1 MRRAA
6 CERGRESYAMTR
18 RNPLPEQLATE
29 PFLSR
34 AAAPRIIP
42 RSRLRA
48 ADLRREVRGTRL
60 ATKNLNLRQ
69 RCVLFQLRMPPA
81 AFFSH
86 ATAALLQRIPLPWSQ
101 SRVPPV
107 HIALPSPHRAP
118 HAEGLV
124 GHKLQ
129 IEPQEVVSLPDGLRV
144 TGVVRTWL
152 DLGSQLSLADLVAAG
167 DFIIHRRNPL
177 ASISQLATAFDRRR
191 NRRGLVTLHTAL
203 GMLSAFA
210 ESAPESILRVI
221 IVLAG
226 LPEPRVNIDVTDRR
240 GEFVARTDLAI
251 TEFKLVIEYMGDYHR
266 TSPSQ
271 WRDDMTRRS
280 RLEAQ
285 GWRVMEVNA
294 DDLLDQ
300 VELIDRIRR
309 FARLQPAVT
318 RYDS

>member
-1 MRRAA
+1 MNRR
-6 CERGRESYAMTR
+6 T
-18 RNPLPEQLATE
+18 PLPEQLATE
-29 PFLSR
+29 PFRSR
-34 AAAPRIIP
+34 KAAPSIIP

-48 ADLRREVRGTRL
+48 SDLNREVRGTRL
-60 ATKNLNLRQ
+60 AAQNLTLRQ
-69 RCVLFQLRMPPA
+69 RCALFQLRMPPA

-86 ATAALLQRIPLPWSQ
+86 ATAALLHGIPLPLRQ
-101 SRVPPV
+101 SHVPPV
-107 HIALPSPHRAP
+107 HIALPNPHRAP
-118 HAEGLV
+118 HAEGLI
-124 GHKLQ
+124 GHKLHV
-129 IEPQEVVSLPDGLRV
+129 EPHEVVVMPDGLRV
-144 TGVVRTWL
+144 TSVVRTWL

-167 DFIIHRRNPL
+167 DFVIHRRHPL
-177 ASISQLATAFDRRR
+177 ASVSQLAAALSRRS
-191 NRRGLVTLHTAL
+191 NRRGLVTLHTAW

-226 LPEPRVNIDVTDRR
+226 LPEPRVNIHVVDRR

-251 TEFKLVIEYMGDYHR
+251 AEYKLVIEYMGDYHR
-266 TSPSQ
+266 TSPGQ

-300 VELIDRIRR
+300 AELIDRIRR
-309 FARLQPAVT
+309 FARL
-318 RYDS
+318 

>member
-1 MRRAA
+1 
-6 CERGRESYAMTR
+6 MTR
-18 RNPLPEQLATE
+18 RNPLPKPLAAR

-34 AAAPRIIP
+34 EAAPSIIP

-48 ADLRREVRGTRL
+48 SDLNREVRGTRL
-60 ATKNLNLRQ
+60 AAENLSLRQ
-69 RCVLFQLRMPPA
+69 RCALFQLRMPPA

-86 ATAALLQRIPLPWSQ
+86 ATAALLHGIPLPLKQ

-118 HAEGLV
+118 HAGGLV

-129 IEPQEVVSLPDGLRV
+129 IGPQEVVSVPDGLRV

-177 ASISQLATAFDRRR
+177 ASISQLAEALDRRK
-191 NRRGLVTLHTAL
+191 NRRGLVTLYSAL

-251 TEFKLVIEYMGDYHR
+251 AEFKLVIEYMGDYHR
-266 TSPSQ
+266 TSAGQ

-294 DDLLDQ
+294 DDLLDHL
-300 VELIDRIRR
+300 ELIDRIRQ
-309 FARLQPAVT
+309 FARLQPIVI
-318 RYDS
+318 R

>member
-1 MRRAA
+1 
-6 CERGRESYAMTR
+6 MTR
-18 RNPLPEQLATE
+18 RNPLPEPLATE

-34 AAAPRIIP
+34 VAAPRIIP
-42 RSRLRA
+42 RSRLGA
-48 ADLRREVRGTRL
+48 KDLRREVRGTRL
-60 ATKNLNLRQ
+60 ATENLSLRQ
-69 RCVLFQLRMPPA
+69 RCALFQLRMPPT

-86 ATAALLQRIPLPWSQ
+86 ATAALLQGIPLPLSQ

-177 ASISQLATAFDRRR
+177 ASISQLAAALDRRR

-203 GMLSAFA
+203 GMLSSFA

-251 TEFKLVIEYMGDYHR
+251 AEFKLVIEYMGDYHR
-266 TSPSQ
+266 TSPSK

-280 RLEAQ
+280 RLESQ
-285 GWRVMEVNA
+285 GLRVMEVNA

-309 FARLQPAVT
+309 FARLEAPVT
-318 RYDS
+318 R

>member
-1 MRRAA
+1 
-6 CERGRESYAMTR
+6 
-18 RNPLPEQLATE
+18 
-29 PFLSR
+29 
-34 AAAPRIIP
+34 
-42 RSRLRA
+42 
-48 ADLRREVRGTRL
+48 
-60 ATKNLNLRQ
+60 
-69 RCVLFQLRMPPA
+69 MPPA

-86 ATAALLQRIPLPWSQ
+86 ATAALLHGIPLPLRQ

-118 HAEGLV
+118 HAAGLV

-129 IEPQEVVSLPDGLRV
+129 IEPHEVVLLPDGLRI
-144 TGVVRTWL
+144 TGAVRTWL

-167 DFIIHRRNPL
+167 DFIIHRRNPQ
-177 ASISQLATAFDRRR
+177 ASISQLAAALDRRR
-191 NRRGLVTLHTAL
+191 NRRGLGALYTAL

-221 IVLAG
+221 ILLAG

-251 TEFKLVIEYMGDYHR
+251 AEFKLVIEYMGDYHR
-266 TSPSQ
+266 TSPGQ

-309 FARLQPAVT
+309 FARLQPAAT
-318 RYDS
+318 R